1 MSLTQFYAGV
11 SPKSSDGTEKGVG
24 GDSANKPKYTI
35 PKKTAKKH
43 KKVKKDKVADDGLS
57 ASRSRNG
64 KLKDSNKGMEKGPEP
79 TIHKSKKKSEQVGK
93 DKRKDDKTMG
103 KEKGLVPSILKSQKR
118 SENNGKGGSLDERT
132 PKSKPQKPSQKDD
145 LTCESD
151 RNPTEDLWIMSP
163 TH

>member
-1 MSLTQFYAGV
+1 M

-79 TIHKSKKKSEQVGK
+79 TIHKSKKSQSKWERTSARMTKPWV
-93 DKRKDDKTMG
+93 KRKA
-103 KEKGLVPSILKSQKR
+103 LCQVS
-118 SENNGKGGSLDERT
+118 
-132 PKSKPQKPSQKDD
+132 
-145 LTCESD
+145 
-151 RNPTEDLWIMSP
+151 
-163 TH
+163 